1 MRKQRNINDPLTK
14 KKMGKRLVIFV
25 FAWTFVVPAV
35 AGGAVLLLWN
45 QLVPSLTGFAAIGFW
60 QALGLFLLGQ
70 LLSGG
75 FIFGLFLLAFGLHA
89 IFHKHN
95 HAAMEKWK
103 HMTDEQRRE
112 IFLRRMSR
120 FGQRH
125 FMNQPTE
132 GDGNGAAAE

>member
-1 MRKQRNINDPLTK
+1 
-14 KKMGKRLVIFV
+14 MGKRLVIFV
-25 FAWTFVVPAV
+25 SAWAFVVPAG

-45 QLVPSLTGFAAIGFW
+45 HLVPSLTVFSAIGFW
-60 QALGLFLLGQ
+60 QALGM
-70 LLSGG
+70 
-75 FIFGLFLLAFGLHA
+75 FLLAFGLHA

-103 HMTDEQRRE
+103 HMTDEQRRGV
-112 IFLRRMSR
+112 FLRRMSR

-125 FMNQPTE
+125 FTSQPTV